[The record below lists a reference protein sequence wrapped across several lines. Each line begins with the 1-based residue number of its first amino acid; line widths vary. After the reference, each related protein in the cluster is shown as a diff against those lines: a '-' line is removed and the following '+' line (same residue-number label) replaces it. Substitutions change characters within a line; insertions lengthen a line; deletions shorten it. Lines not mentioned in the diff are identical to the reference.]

1 MLISKKLH
9 ETSTFLKKV
18 ANFHY
23 KLSDFSTRSEKLC
36 RFHDMVPHLLQSAE
50 NTTPKP
56 EGRTFFPTCKKAA
69 AAKML
74 SPCCDSFPYAYLL
87 NID

>member
-23 KLSDFSTRSEKLC
+23 KLSDFSTRSEKGA
-36 RFHDMVPHLLQSAE
+36 VKKGP
-50 NTTPKP
+50 
-56 EGRTFFPTCKKAA
+56 GRAA
-69 AAKML
+69 TIAQINNYHGCSYVL
-74 SPCCDSFPYAYLL
+74 VCV
-87 NID
+87 